1 MLLWDK
7 LSAAIRELRPIS
19 LLVQGLLGASLDS
32 WWDFLLLNRA
42 SGNNSRTEHRVSLRI
57 GLRLQLLRFLLLLL
71 LLFTRLL
78 LFLLLAEHVI
88 VVESWVARV
97 VRGHLFCKAIL
108 FHFKIV
114 LFFIRV
120 VTTERMR
127 WAFLADRNRHSD
139 IREVLLDLRQFVGFV
154 L

>member
-1 MLLWDK
+1 MK
-7 LSAAIRELRPIS
+7 
-19 LLVQGLLGASLDS
+19 GLLGASLDG

-42 SGNNSRTEHRVSLRI
+42 SGNSSRTVHRVLWI
-57 GLRLQLLRFLLLLL
+57 GLRLLLLRFLLLLL

-78 LFLLLAEHVI
+78 LFLLLAEHVV

-114 LFFIRV
+114 LFFIGV
-120 VTTERMR
+120 VTTEGMR
-127 WAFLADRNRHSD
+127 WAFLTNRNRHAD
-139 IREVLLDLRQFVGFV
+139 IREVLLDLRQFVWFV

>member
-1 MLLWDK
+1 M
-7 LSAAIRELRPIS
+7 
-19 LLVQGLLGASLDS
+19 QGLLGASLDS

-42 SGNNSRTEHRVSLRI
+42 SGNNSRTEYRVSLRI
-57 GLRLQLLRFLLLLL
+57 SFRLLLLRLLLLLL

-78 LFLLLAEHVI
+78 LFLLLAEHVV

-97 VRGHLFCKAIL
+97 VRGHLFCEAVL

-127 WAFLADRNRHSD
+127 WAFLADRNRHAD
-139 IREVLLDLRQFVGFV
+139 VREVLLDLRQFVWFV